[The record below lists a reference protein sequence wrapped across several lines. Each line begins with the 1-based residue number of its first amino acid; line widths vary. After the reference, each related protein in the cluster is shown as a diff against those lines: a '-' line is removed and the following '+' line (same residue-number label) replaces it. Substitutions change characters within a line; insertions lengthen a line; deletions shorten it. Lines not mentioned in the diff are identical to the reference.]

1 MDCCMLSPSDQ
12 EPGKGVCSHTLLEPS
27 AGGSGVP
34 AVWMQEGGSTQSRRI
49 KLGESSKIQ
58 PLQMAGP
65 MTSFRGWVQREKH
78 QHYASVTAS
87 CLLFLY
93 DPTPTLPLLPRP
105 HRPCHEFALKATA
118 TWREGINMWRFSET
132 SSVPRVV
139 QSDPFRG
146 VSKATERWVNAI
158 TEKHQGSEGFQWVA
172 WHNLIQ
178 QQSHAEP

>member
-1 MDCCMLSPSDQ
+1 MLSPSDQ
-12 EPGKGVCSHTLLEPS
+12 EPGKEVCSHTLLEPS
-27 AGGSGVP
+27 AGGSGLP

-58 PLQMAGP
+58 PLQTAGP

-93 DPTPTLPLLPRP
+93 DPTPTLPLLPTSS
-105 HRPCHEFALKATA
+105 PCHEFALKAT
-118 TWREGINMWRFSET
+118 EGINMWRFSET

-139 QSDPFRG
+139 QSDPTRTTM
-146 VSKATERWVNAI
+146 KT
-158 TEKHQGSEGFQWVA
+158 
-172 WHNLIQ
+172 
-178 QQSHAEP
+178 